1 MDGELASSWRSE
13 ALLSS
18 PGGSRSI
25 RTRNWGPPF
34 LMEILTELWAGA
46 EAETGPPPRGA
57 RSTACQEHADLHR
70 RLDVVEKVR
79 LSTLGLQTISPVHI
93 CRAFCPT
100 QGVENTVEKL
110 EAELAAL
117 LEAIDAPQWR
127 PLLDNRGETMV
138 DILQDPDQRPR
149 S

>member
-1 MDGELASSWRSE
+1 MPAPRGVAPG
-13 ALLSS
+13 LLLVLI
-18 PGGSRSI
+18 GCAA
-25 RTRNWGPPF
+25 
-34 LMEILTELWAGA
+34 AGA
-46 EAETGPPPRGA
+46 GAETGPPPRGA

-70 RLDVVEKVR
+70 RLDVVEK
-79 LSTLGLQTISPVHI
+79 
-93 CRAFCPT
+93 
-100 QGVENTVEKL
+100 GVENTVEKL